1 MVRWTFN
8 RIGGV
13 KPSFE
18 HCIFSILLILFF
30 SNTLNW
36 QNIGTLINR
45 SSLDHQYTEV
55 SNSKWQLIYKR
66 AGIYLY

>member
-8 RIGGV
+8 RIGDV

-18 HCIFSILLILFF
+18 HYLFNF
-30 SNTLNW
+30 ANSFFPNTLNW

-55 SNSKWQLIYKR
+55 SESTWQLIYKR